1 MLQAATQSMTC
12 SAATSRRHAIA
23 DANDDPAANPCGSV
37 RAQSGCGLIERR
49 QHMGNLLIACIVV
62 WTSIGNAQ
70 AQIYPSRP
78 ITMVV
83 PLPAGS
89 AFDVTARILAERMQI
104 SLGQPVIIENLTG
117 ASGSIGTGRCARA
130 APDGYT
136 LCFGGVGTHVLDGAV
151 LALPYDVVNDFE
163 PLSLIASAQ
172 LLVVA
177 KKTMPA
183 NNLKDLIGWL
193 KAHPGKASQGTGGQ
207 GSLTHFVGVSFRQET
222 GTQFRSVPYRGAGAA
237 INDLVAGHLDIM
249 FDLAPNS
256 LPHVRAGTIKAFAV
270 LAKTRLTAAPDIP
283 TVDEAGLAGFYM
295 SAWQALWAPKGIP
308 MPMIDKLNAA
318 IVDAVADPAVGSRFS
333 ELGQDIFPREQQTP
347 EALRALQKAEI
358 EKWWPLIKAANASAE

>member
-1 MLQAATQSMTC
+1 
-12 SAATSRRHAIA
+12 
-23 DANDDPAANPCGSV
+23 
-37 RAQSGCGLIERR
+37 
-49 QHMGNLLIACIVV
+49 
-62 WTSIGNAQ
+62 
-70 AQIYPSRP
+70 
-78 ITMVV
+78 
-83 PLPAGS
+83 
-89 AFDVTARILAERMQI
+89 
-104 SLGQPVIIENLTG
+104 
-117 ASGSIGTGRCARA
+117 
-130 APDGYT
+130 
-136 LCFGGVGTHVLDGAV
+136 FGGVGTHVLDGAV

-283 TVDEAGLAGFYM
+283 TVDEAGLAG
-295 SAWQALWAPKGIP
+295 
-308 MPMIDKLNAA
+308 
-318 IVDAVADPAVGSRFS
+318 
-333 ELGQDIFPREQQTP
+333 
-347 EALRALQKAEI
+347 
-358 EKWWPLIKAANASAE
+358 